1 MKNIISLVLLFIS
14 TNTIFAQEIT
24 IKGKVID
31 ENKIPLPGVSVIIDG
46 TTTGT
51 STNVDGEFLLTIEKK
66 TAKTINF
73 SFIGY
78 SKISKKILDGVT
90 YYEIMMTPEII
101 ELDAVVVIGY
111 GTQRKEDVT
120 VSISSIKGK
129 ELSSPAIISLDQ
141 SLQGQASGVVVSQST
156 GKPGAPVSIRI
167 RGTTSINGTNE
178 PLYVIDGIPII
189 TNSADLTSGT
199 IQGSDINPLASINPG
214 DIESIQVLK
223 DASATAIYGARGAN
237 GVILIN
243 TKHGKK
249 GDLQVNI
256 SSTFG
261 LQKLSR
267 KMDLLNARELAE
279 LGNA

>member
-1 MKNIISLVLLFIS
+1 MKNIISLFLLFIS
-14 TNTIFAQEIT
+14 ASTIFAQEIT
-24 IKGKVID
+24 IRGKVVD
-31 ENKIPLPGVSVIIDG
+31 EKNTPFPGVSVIIDG
-46 TTTGT
+46 TTKGA
-51 STNVDGEFLLTIEKK
+51 STNVDGVFILTVEEKI
-66 TAKTINF
+66 AKTISF

-78 SKISKKILDGVT
+78 SKISKKIMEGITNYDA
-90 YYEIMMTPEII
+90 MMMPEIT
-101 ELDAVVVIGY
+101 ELEDIVVIGY

-120 VSISSIKGK
+120 VSMSSIKVK
-129 ELSSPAIISLDQ
+129 ELSSPAVTSLDQ

-189 TNSADLTSGT
+189 TNAADLTSGT

-237 GVILIN
+237 GVILY
-243 TKHGKK
+243 KYKAWEK
-249 GDLQVNI
+249 
-256 SSTFG
+256 
-261 LQKLSR
+261 R
-267 KMDLLNARELAE
+267 
-279 LGNA
+279 